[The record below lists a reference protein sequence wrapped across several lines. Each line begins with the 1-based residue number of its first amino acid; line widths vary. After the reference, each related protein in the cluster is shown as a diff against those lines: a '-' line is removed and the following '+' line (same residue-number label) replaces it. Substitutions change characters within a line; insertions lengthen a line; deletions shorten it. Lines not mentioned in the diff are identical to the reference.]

1 MGPPPHVWHPLATS
15 LAQSFEKNRPTMAT
29 SFLLPSATAL
39 QPLSGP
45 PGTLVR
51 HDGPPSVVKGAG
63 ALGVCL
69 TALGAQALRRRRRA
83 TRHAQRPTNARD
95 GKTIPQGGS
104 WLFPSIDDD
113 ELYEE
118 MENELPP
125 KKSLEDSVYCC
136 WVTWLSG

>member
-1 MGPPPHVWHPLATS
+1 
-15 LAQSFEKNRPTMAT
+15 MAT

-39 QPLSGP
+39 PLSGP
-45 PGTLVR
+45 PGTPVR
-51 HDGPPSVVKGAG
+51 HGPPPAAGTG

-69 TALGAQALRRRRRA
+69 TALGAQAALRRSRRWRA
-83 TRHAQRPTNARD
+83 TLRAQRPTNARD

-136 WVTWLSG
+136 WVTWQLLLLGLIIV